1 MPSPAVLALGAAA
14 LSASGCVWYL
24 PAAAD
29 LRAGA
34 DRPTSRRLAA
44 AACLTAWATIAL
56 SAPLLLAAAPWT
68 SLGAVTA
75 FGTGAALLLA
85 ALARARRGHELSAT
99 RRAWAAL
106 RLRPPARGRSPWRRP
121 TRAFLWWFLPG
132 YAVFAGA
139 VAVAVAVV
147 LIGGTVGR

>member
-1 MPSPAVLALGAAA
+1 MPSPAVLALGATA

-44 AACLTAWATIAL
+44 AACLAAWATIAL
-56 SAPLLLAAAPWT
+56 SAPLLLAAASWT
-68 SLGAVTA
+68 TLGAVTA
-75 FGTGAALLLA
+75 FGTGAALLLT
-85 ALARARRGHELSAT
+85 ALARARRGHELHAT

-106 RLRPPARGRSPWRRP
+106 RLRPPARGASPWPCP

-132 YAVFAGA
+132 YAVVAG
-139 VAVAVAVV
+139 AVAVV